1 MSYTPF
7 GFRQYY
13 GPKPATFLVGKQPG
27 SDDVDREE
35 PGYEEPDEIS
45 PLVAWADKLEDTFKT
60 ETEDIRRH
68 QERMMNLYLGKGH
81 WDLSRRP
88 DWKFSIRLN
97 YAFRVVEQWSAMLTD
112 NRPKCTYI
120 ADKLEHQDEADIA
133 TAAFDDW
140 YERNNVQATIEDA
153 VKLSRIEGKSYLRL
167 VPNPFARGGKGDLEV
182 IAVSDTQV
190 WVNDTATSVRN
201 ADKLMYE
208 YTESIGSLLAR
219 FPKLRGK
226 LRPMESDQGDDWP
239 SADRTDR
246 HERGEPASQIT
257 GVQDLSWT
265 PGQAGYLTQPTVGQ
279 QAYTGR
285 TNPPRS
291 FTSRGAKVREIWC
304 KEPSVVTTVHPI
316 RWDVTGKP
324 AVTHRLMDF
333 HDESGKVEYQEP
345 LQKCVVDGHI
355 LYELPMSAVMVM
367 QAAQAFGGPVVTQIQ
382 DSFEVVRDEK
392 QVQVYPYGRRV
403 IVVERWCAQDG
414 GNPFAHGGWPFIELN
429 AYRDPKKFRGKG
441 DIDEIAPALDALN
454 RMASQIMDAAYLTGN
469 PGWLLPLDA
478 EVEDEAITNAP
489 GFILRMNA
497 QALRYGRR
505 DTPPNLPSYMFQ
517 MLGWLKSE
525 IKEMGGLSDIGP
537 SGGKP
542 KGQIAAETVSMM
554 QESAGLPYRDAIK
567 NVEHAV
573 EELGDQWKG
582 LAGQFLD
589 EPYWVRV
596 EKSSGAEDTK
606 PFIGTA
612 LSAEMRL
619 KAKAGSMLPQSPSA
633 RLNMV
638 FQLMNTPYTDF
649 QEIAATLAENGLLR
663 SASDLYKRQVK
674 RVAEYAKSQN
684 IIALWESPGLAQS
697 VNAGGG
703 GKKKAPAGNAGRT
716 ARKQTPRNSG

>member
-13 GPKPATFLVGKQPG
+13 GPKPATFLQGRPSG
-27 SDDVDREE
+27 DDEVDREE
-35 PGYEEPDEIS
+35 PGYEEPEEIS
-45 PLVAWADKLEDTFKT
+45 PIVAWADKVEDTLKN
-60 ETEDIRRH
+60 EVEDIRRN
-68 QERMMNLYLGKGH
+68 QERCMNLYLGKGH

-112 NRPKCTYI
+112 NRPKCTFI
-120 ADKLEHQDEADIA
+120 ADRLEHQDEADIA

-182 IAVSDTQV
+182 MAVSDTQI
-190 WVNDTATSVRN
+190 WVNDTAINVRN
-201 ADKLMYE
+201 ADLLLYE
-208 YTESIGSLLAR
+208 YTESIGSVLAR
-219 FPKLRGK
+219 YPKLRGK
-226 LRPMESDQGDDWP
+226 LKPQDTAENDYPNSNNDRPM
-239 SADRTDR
+239 
-246 HERGEPASQIT
+246 RGEPASQIT
-257 GVQDLSWT
+257 GFVDLSVN
-265 PGQAGYLTQPTVGQ
+265 PGQAGYQAQPTVGQ
-279 QAYTGR
+279 QAYFGR
-285 TNPPRS
+285 TNPPRA
-291 FTSRGAKVREIWC
+291 FTSRGCKVRELWC
-304 KEPSVVTTVHPI
+304 KEPAVVTTVHPI

-333 HDESGKVEYQEP
+333 HDEQGNVEYQEP

-367 QAAQAFGGPVVTQIQ
+367 EAAQAFGGPVVTQIQ

-392 QVQVYPYGRRV
+392 QVQVYPYGRRI

-414 GNPFAHGGWPFIELN
+414 ANPYAHGEWPFIEVD
-429 AYRDPKKFRGKG
+429 AYRNPRKFRGKG

-454 RMASQIMDAAYLTGN
+454 RLASQIMDNAYLTGN

-489 GFILRMNA
+489 GFILRMN
-497 QALRYGRR
+497 QMALRYGRR
-505 DTPPNLPSYMFQ
+505 DTPPNMPSYMFQ
-517 MLGWLKSE
+517 MLGWLKAE
-525 IKEMGGLSDIGP
+525 IKEMGGLTDIGP

-567 NVEHAV
+567 NVEHAI
-573 EELGDQWKG
+573 EQLGDQWKG

-596 EKSSGAEDTK
+596 ERSSGDEDTK

-619 KAKAGSMLPQSPSA
+619 KSKAGSMLPQSPSA
-633 RLNMV
+633 RLNMM

-674 RVAEYAKSQN
+674 RVGEYAKTQN
-684 IIALWESPGLAQS
+684 PISLWESPGLGQS
-697 VNAGGG
+697 IGVGGG
-703 GKKKAPAGNAGRT
+703 QKKKAQGNAGRT
-716 ARKQTPRNSG
+716 ARRQATPRQGG

>member
-13 GPKPATFLVGKQPG
+13 GPKPAGFLQGKPPG
-27 SDDVDREE
+27 KDDIDREE
-35 PGYEEPDEIS
+35 PGYEEPDEVS
-45 PLVAWADKLEDTFKT
+45 ALVTWADKVEDTLKN
-60 ETEDIRRH
+60 EVEDIRRN
-68 QERMMNLYLGKGH
+68 QERNMQLYLGKGH

-112 NRPKCTYI
+112 NRPKCTFV

-140 YERNNVQATIEDA
+140 YERRNVQATIEDA
-153 VKLSRIEGKSYLRL
+153 VKLSRIEGKAYLRL
-167 VPNPFARGGKGDLEV
+167 VPDPFARGGKGDLEV
-182 IAVSDTQV
+182 MAVSGMQV
-190 WVNDTATSVRN
+190 WVDSNATSVKN
-201 ADKLMYE
+201 AQLLMYE
-208 YTESIGSLLAR
+208 YTDSIGSVLAR

-226 LRPMESDQGDDWP
+226 LKPQDEGDDYP
-239 SADRTDR
+239 ATDSSDR
-246 HERGEPASQIT
+246 HERAEPASQIT
-257 GVQDLSWT
+257 GFVDLSVN
-265 PGQAGYLTQPTVGQ
+265 PGQEGYQMQPTVGQ
-279 QAYTGR
+279 QAYVGR

-291 FTSRGAKVREIWC
+291 FTSKGVKVREFWA
-304 KEPSVVTTVHPI
+304 KEPAVVTTIHPI

-333 HDESGKVEYQEP
+333 HDEKGKVEYQEP
-345 LQKCVVDGHI
+345 LQKCVVDGNV

-382 DSFEVVRDEK
+382 DSFEVVRDDK
-392 QVQVYPYGRRV
+392 QVQVYPYGRRM
-403 IVVERWCAQDG
+403 IVVERWEAQDG
-414 GNPFAHGGWPFIELN
+414 ANPFAHGGWPFIELN
-429 AYRDPKKFRGKG
+429 AYRNPRKYYGKG

-454 RMASQIMDAAYLTGN
+454 RLASQIMDNAYLMGN

-489 GFILRMNA
+489 GFILRMN
-497 QALRYGRR
+497 QMALRYGKR
-505 DTPPNLPSYMFQ
+505 DAPPGLPSYMFQ

-589 EPYWVRV
+589 DPYWVKV
-596 EKSSGAEDTK
+596 ERSTGDEESK

-663 SASDLYKRQVK
+663 SASDLYKRQSK
-674 RVAEYAKSQN
+674 RVKQFTVSKN
-684 IIALWESPGLAQS
+684 PVDLWESPGLAQA
-697 VNAGGG
+697 VGVGGG
-703 GKKKAPAGNAGRT
+703 GKQKPQGNAGRS
-716 ARKQTPRNSG
+716 ARKQTPRSGG